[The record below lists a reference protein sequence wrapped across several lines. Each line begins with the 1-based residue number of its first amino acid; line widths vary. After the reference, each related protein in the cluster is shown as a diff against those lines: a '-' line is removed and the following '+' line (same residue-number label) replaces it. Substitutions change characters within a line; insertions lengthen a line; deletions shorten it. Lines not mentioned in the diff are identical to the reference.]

1 MDWCEFERSQAQLAA
16 NAFGKAGARKSG
28 HGGRALLTGL
38 LTCGRSGRGLA
49 VVRGS
54 TLRRRYCRQHRCSG
68 RQWRN
73 RRKVEQ
79 FGAVQV
85 GDRNRPQLLCR
96 ATNKTL
102 LPRACHMRGR
112 CLPTVVMR
120 SFHSLRSVEMSGWGD
135 ATVRLTGGGPASY
148 RAREYA
154 LSLSQWQVGARR
166 PRSSE
171 APAPGSRCQRIP
183 GAALWKRVR
192 PATLFHRYR
201 LTLLPSVAILKGGIG
216 KKMLGSSYVALD
228 QCQQLPI
235 HTG

>member
-1 MDWCEFERSQAQLAA
+1 MDWCEFERSQAQFAA

-28 HGGRALLTGL
+28 HGGRALRTGL

-49 VVRGS
+49 VVQGS

-85 GDRNRPQLLCR
+85 GNRNRPQ
-96 ATNKTL
+96 L

-216 KKMLGSSYVALD
+216 KKMLGSSYVSLD

>member
-1 MDWCEFERSQAQLAA
+1 MDWCEFERSQAQFAA

-28 HGGRALLTGL
+28 HGGRALRTGL

-49 VVRGS
+49 VVQGS

-85 GDRNRPQLLCR
+85 GDRNRPQLL
-96 ATNKTL
+96 
-102 LPRACHMRGR
+102 PRACHMRGR

-120 SFHSLRSVEMSGWGD
+120 SFHSLRSVELSGWG
-135 ATVRLTGGGPASY
+135 RCCGPIDG
-148 RAREYA
+148 RRDGL
-154 LSLSQWQVGARR
+154 LSRSGAR
-166 PRSSE
+166 PE
-171 APAPGSRCQRIP
+171 LVAVASR
-183 GAALWKRVR
+183 GAAAAVVGGSGFRLAMSAHPGRR
-192 PATLFHRYR
+192 PVEAGTAGDTLHRYQLTLF
-201 LTLLPSVAILKGGIG
+201 PSISILKGEVDI
-216 KKMLGSSYVALD
+216 KMLGSSYVALD